1 MQDTHDAFYCV
12 VDLHAITL
20 PQDPKTLRQR
30 TRVAAAQLFA
40 AGLDPDRCTVF
51 VQSHV
56 PEHTELTWVLG
67 CLTRMGELRRMTQ
80 FKDKAAKGGDA
91 QASLGLFSYPVL
103 QAADIL
109 LYQTEQV
116 PVGEDQRQ
124 HLELSRDLAIRFNH
138 RYGTTFTVPAA
149 YILGGVAKITD
160 LQDPTAKMSKSSSS
174 PQGIIDVLDEPAV
187 IRRKIARAVTD
198 AESVIRADEVAKP
211 GVTNLLLTL
220 REIALAYGLA
230 IAAGLGCGFAL
241 GLNRV
246 VGRAYAPILG
256 ALYAVPAVV
265 WYPSLMLFFGLD
277 AASKI
282 AFGFLLGFFP
292 ITLAVLAGIRQV
304 NPHMLVV
311 ARAFGARPLTIFVKV
326 MVPAMMFTL
335 VGGLRTGLALS
346 VIGVIVGEI
355 LGSKSGM
362 GSLINHAYG
371 LFRTSDYVALVLVTL
386 VLVVGSDAVASL
398 VERRAQR
405 WSDSA

>member
-1 MQDTHDAFYCV
+1 VRVLA
-12 VDLHAITL
+12 L
-20 PQDPKTLRQR
+20 
-30 TRVAAAQLFA
+30 RVAILAAFLLAWEGA
-40 AGLDPDRCTVF
+40 ARAANPLLY
-51 VQSHV
+51 V
-56 PEHTELTWVLG
+56 PPSAALPALG
-67 CLTRMGELRRMTQ
+67 RLLALE
-80 FKDKAAKGGDA
+80 
-91 QASLGLFSYPVL
+91 SYPDL
-103 QAADIL
+103 
-109 LYQTEQV
+109 V
-116 PVGEDQRQ
+116 P
-124 HLELSRDLAIRFNH
+124 S
-138 RYGTTFTVPAA
+138 
-149 YILGGVAKITD
+149 
-160 LQDPTAKMSKSSSS
+160 
-174 PQGIIDVLDEPAV
+174 
-187 IRRKIARAVTD
+187 
-198 AESVIRADEVAKP
+198 
-211 GVTNLLLTL
+211 LLLTL
-220 REIALAYGLA
+220 REIVIAYGLA
-230 IAAGLGCGFAL
+230 IAAGLGCGAAL

-246 VGRAYAPILG
+246 IGRAYAPILG

-304 NPHMLVV
+304 NPHMLAV

-371 LFRTSDYVALVLVTL
+371 LFRTADYVALVLVTL
-386 VLVVGSDAVASL
+386 TLVVGSDAVASL

-405 WSDSA
+405 WSE